1 MKKILTLLLC
11 LLTMPLFAQFV
22 ATRYEVSEDEA
33 VDIAKNLFAGR
44 DVDIYI
50 GDYSSAD
57 WLVFIDEEPLK
68 GWEHWCTYLYVQK
81 TRLFNIPIRY
91 SQSREKL
98 PPSIDLR
105 PKYVKNRVTRAPL
118 NIKVPKVSSNA
129 TNTKSY
135 AVILSG
141 GANKNSNH
149 ERYWNDCSFIYQ
161 TLVNKYLIP
170 KDNIYVIMADGTN
183 SEADMRCVDG
193 TYKSSPLD
201 LDFDGSPDLKYAATK
216 ANVSNVFNE
225 LSRKLTEENHLFFFV
240 IDHGGSHDG
249 VSQSYIN
256 LWGREVLEDYELSTM
271 LNKINAGAMNI
282 VLGQCYSG
290 GFIDNI
296 AKKGRV
302 IATAS
307 TGGQSSYACSDLLY
321 DEFVYHWT
329 SAVAG
334 RTAYGVSVF
343 SDVDYNG
350 HVTMD
355 EAFTFAE
362 KKDRANETPMYNS
375 TPLSVGED
383 LAFDKMPN
391 LVDLYIRDNVED
403 TGKEPNKTTDIS
415 WKSPDVWV
423 RNEADDIEEHEN
435 PIYSREHTQAH
446 IYVRV
451 TNRGKND
458 YTLKNQ
464 YLHVYWAKAST
475 GLTMGAWRG
484 KEVYNGCVTG
494 YHMRP
499 QLISRII
506 RAGKSYNFMINWDL
520 PEDLLGPES
529 DNATENHHFCIFA
542 RISDKFDD
550 TDDDELILNNRA
562 NILGSNKLAQ
572 KNISIIQKDPTKG
585 FLATVFVR
593 NTMGESR
600 SYSLEIR
607 ASTEADKDLFTKA
620 QVNVKMSGPIY
631 QAWERGGS
639 NSTGIKRSPS
649 APRVLQLESA
659 SSKISGISLNKNEFE
674 KISLEC
680 NFYPSLMMPN
690 RTYTIDLIQRDETTG
705 DIIGGE
711 TFIVDP
717 RPLSII
723 SPPIIIRPGIIDGKY
738 QLSAEAPDNTTN
750 YTWTDKAGN
759 IVGNT
764 KEVMVSPTIRNNEYT
779 VTAKA
784 GGILEQASIT
794 LDLIQGIKSVTPSPA
809 TNYIEVILKEPAD
822 NDLTYIKVQ
831 SVLDNGRVI
840 EKKVVRNNSQVR
852 IELDNMPGGVI
863 LIQLISDNEVI
874 DNAKIIKN

>member
-1 MKKILTLLLC
+1 MKKLLTLLLC
-11 LLTMPLFAQFV
+11 LLSMPLFAQI
-22 ATRYEVSEDEA
+22 AIRAEVSEDEA

-81 TRLFNIPIRY
+81 TRLFNTPIRY

-105 PKYVKNRVTRAPL
+105 PKYVKNRATRAPL
-118 NIKVPKVSSNA
+118 NIKVSSNA

-183 SEADMRCVDG
+183 PEADMRCVDG

-216 ANVSNVFNE
+216 ANVSSVFNE

-329 SAVAG
+329 SAVAR
-334 RTAYGVSVF
+334 RTAYGVSVS
-343 SDVDYNG
+343 SDLDYSG

-403 TGKEPNKTTDIS
+403 TGKEPNLTAKES
-415 WKSPDVWV
+415 WKSPDIWV
-423 RNEADDIEEHEN
+423 RNQKDDVEEHEN
-435 PIYSREHTQAH
+435 PYYSDEHPTAFVK
-446 IYVRV
+446 VRI
-451 TNRGKND
+451 TNRGTKD
-458 YTLKNQ
+458 YKSAEQPQ
-464 YLHVYWAKAST
+464 YLHVCWTKAST
-475 GLTMGAWRG
+475 NISIDAWKGR
-484 KEVYNGCVTG
+484 ELYNNYVTG
-494 YHMRP
+494 FYIVP
-499 QLISRII
+499 TLIREDIP
-506 RAGKSYNFMINWDL
+506 AGKSAVITVTWTL
-520 PEDLLGPES
+520 PDYMLDSMS
-529 DNATENHHFCIFA
+529 DNDTENHHFCLFA
-542 RISDKFDD
+542 RVSKEH
-550 TDDDELILNNRA
+550 TDDIDKELITDHNTADIR
-562 NILGSNKLAQ
+562 GSNKLAQ
-572 KNISIIQKDPTKG
+572 KNLSIIRKG
-585 FLATVFVR
+585 SSNDLTSTVFVR
-593 NTMGESR
+593 NTMGTSR

-607 ASTEADKDLFTKA
+607 TSTEADKDLFTMA
-620 QVNVKMSGPIY
+620 QVSVEMSGPIY

-649 APRVLQLESA
+649 VPRVLQLESA

-680 NFYPSLMMPN
+680 NFYRSLMIPN
-690 RTYTIDLIQRDETTG
+690 RTYTIDLIQRDEATG
-705 DIIGGE
+705 DIVGGE
-711 TFIVDP
+711 TFIIDP

-764 KEVMVSPTIRNNEYT
+764 KEVTVSPTIRNNEYT

-784 GGILEQASIT
+784 GGILDQASIT

-809 TNYIEVILKEPAD
+809 TNYIDVILKEPAD
-822 NDLTYIKVQ
+822 NDLTYVKVQ
-831 SVLDNGRVI
+831 SVQDNGRVV
-840 EKKVVRNNSQVR
+840 EKEVVRNNSQVR
-852 IELDNMPGGVI
+852 IELGTMPRGVI